1 MGHIFSVC
9 QSLTEFWVQTSPLTC
24 TSLLWLPVRMPRK
37 CLIQP
42 WTSTPAPSR
51 LLPSDPTAINIL
63 VSCSYSRISNLLFFS
78 PDGGGSSFTEREF
91 HHSRGKSA
99 SSRSQNGL
107 LPFPIH
113 FAKILL
119 SFQTAS
125 ITSNWILNYN
135 VNFTKLLVL
144 FISLVRFYGTV
155 IFSDLPQTSTS

>member
-63 VSCSYSRISNLLFFS
+63 VSCSYSRISNLLFFPQMEEGVHS
-78 PDGGGSSFTEREF
+78 QRASFITHVANLPVADHRTDCYLSLSILQRYCF
-91 HHSRGKSA
+91 LSRLQA
-99 SSRSQNGL
+99 SLLTGFWIIMWTLQNYWCYSY
-107 LPFPIH
+107 H
-113 FAKILL
+113 
-119 SFQTAS
+119 
-125 ITSNWILNYN
+125 
-135 VNFTKLLVL
+135 
-144 FISLVRFYGTV
+144 
-155 IFSDLPQTSTS
+155 

>member
-1 MGHIFSVC
+1 MSASHYGVLGTNQLPH
-9 QSLTEFWVQTSPLTC
+9 LHM
-24 TSLLWLPVRMPRK
+24 SLLWLLVRMPRNY
-37 CLIQP
+37 LIQP
-42 WTSTPAPSR
+42 WTSTPARSQ

-63 VSCSYSRISNLLFFS
+63 VSCSYSRILHLLFFFF
-78 PDGGGSSFTEREF
+78 PNGGGSSFTEREF
-91 HHSRGKSA
+91 HHSHGKSA

-113 FAKILL
+113 FVKILL

-125 ITSNWILNYN
+125 ITSNWILNYS

-155 IFSDLPQTSTS
+155 IFFDLPQTSTS